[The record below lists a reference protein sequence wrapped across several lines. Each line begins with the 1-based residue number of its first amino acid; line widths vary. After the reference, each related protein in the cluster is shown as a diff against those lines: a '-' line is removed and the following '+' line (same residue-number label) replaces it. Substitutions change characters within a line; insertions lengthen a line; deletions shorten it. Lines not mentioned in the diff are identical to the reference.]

1 MKPNIQ
7 STIITLENITWIPMH
22 GAILPHTISNMVV
35 EINLNEAKT
44 NESVQ
49 EQIKNQIEREYGVRP
64 LSYDT
69 VVFENADLSQP
80 TLKVKINGSG
90 KTGAGRYDLS
100 PRDQR
105 EVSQT
110 LSSIVR
116 DIADLLRKYP
126 QLNPQSLLTSALN
139 ELYDQQDVELV
150 WNKGEL
156 IGWIDNGEGE
166 LYSRDMSKDRQT
178 YI

>member
-1 MKPNIQ
+1 MNPNIQ
-7 STIITLENITWIPMH
+7 STIITLENITWIPQH

-35 EINLNEAKT
+35 EINLNDAKT
-44 NESVQ
+44 NAAIE
-49 EQIKNQIEREYGVRP
+49 EQIKKQIEREYGVRP

-69 VVFENADLSQP
+69 VMFENADLSQP

-110 LSSIVR
+110 LSNFVG
-116 DIADLLRKYP
+116 DIAELLRKNP
-126 QLNPQSLLTSALN
+126 QLNPQSLLASALN
-139 ELYDQQDVELV
+139 E
-150 WNKGEL
+150 
-156 IGWIDNGEGE
+156 
-166 LYSRDMSKDRQT
+166 
-178 YI
+178 